1 MQALDPFSFLSTVSV
16 PGNGFVFD
24 LLLLKVV
31 GILGLLGAGAYFL
44 TDFAKKRRVQSAL
57 SSEGKIVVAD
67 TCALGNK
74 QFLVVA
80 QYGPEK
86 HLIGVSPN
94 SIRHLSKLNSES
106 NDFQQ
111 KLDEAKSME
120 SEEQDA

>member
-1 MQALDPFSFLSTVSV
+1 MQALDSFCFLSTISVS
-16 PGNGFVFD
+16 GDGYIFD
-24 LLLLKVV
+24 LVKLI
-31 GILGLLGAGAYFL
+31 GFLGLLGAGAYFL

-57 SSEGKIVVAD
+57 SNEGKIVVAD

-86 HLIGVSPN
+86 HLLGVSPN

>member
-1 MQALDPFSFLSTVSV
+1 MYKRQ
-16 PGNGFVFD
+16 GYVFD
-24 LLLLKVV
+24 LVKLI
-31 GILGLLGAGAYFL
+31 GFLGLLGAGAYFL
-44 TDFAKKRRVQSAL
+44 TDFAKKRRIQSAL

-94 SIRHLSKLNSES
+94 SIRYLSKLNSES

>member
-1 MQALDPFSFLSTVSV
+1 MQAFDSFSFLSTVSV
-16 PGNGFVFD
+16 SGDGYVFD
-24 LLLLKVV
+24 LVKLI
-31 GILGLLGAGAYFL
+31 GFLGLLGAGAYFL
-44 TDFAKKRRVQSAL
+44 TDFAKKKRVQSAL

-94 SIRHLSKLNSES
+94 SIRHLSKLNSEN

-120 SEEQDA
+120 SEAQDA

>member
-1 MQALDPFSFLSTVSV
+1 MQALDSFTFLSTVSV
-16 PGNGFVFD
+16 SGDGYVFD
-24 LLLLKVV
+24 LVKLI
-31 GILGLLGAGAYFL
+31 GFLGLLGAGAYFL